1 MLEFIEDAKSKGAE
15 VIFGGQK
22 VKRPGFFLQPTVLA
36 NVTNDMACQNEEI
49 FGPILPIRAFD
60 DENEAFELA
69 NKSEHGLSAYVYTG
83 SLSTALKAQEDI
95 MCGNV
100 CINGAHYSIELPH
113 GGKYYIDYLKR
124 PIFAKI
130 KIRIRIS
137 IGRVMFWQKL
147 NFNQVE

>member
-1 MLEFIEDAKSKGAE
+1 
-15 VIFGGQK
+15 
-22 VKRPGFFLQPTVLA
+22 VLA

-113 GGKYYIDYLKR
+113 GGKYYILDHLKKR
-124 PIFAKI
+124 PIFARI
-130 KIRIRIS
+130 KN
-137 IGRVMFWQKL
+137 L
-147 NFNQVE
+147 N

>member
-137 IGRVMFWQKL
+137 IPYFL
-147 NFNQVE
+147 T